1 MFCSSNKSPVPDD
14 DELGTCDPFMPV
26 FPLLSKNSSAVNAT
40 KNYRRAD
47 LTETVFKDDEFK
59 SPWKTFIIVI

>member
-1 MFCSSNKSPVPDD
+1 
-14 DELGTCDPFMPV
+14 MPV
-26 FPLLSKNSSAVNAT
+26 FPLSSKNSSAVNAT